1 MKIVTALRR
10 AVYLH
15 YFSPIVGRMVDHILR
30 WIHSQDGWAE
40 LVSAVVHVSL
50 ETTPPV
56 KMRAGIAE
64 AIQDI
69 GPYLSADS
77 REVLQHIDEIVQKHS
92 PESN

>member
-1 MKIVTALRR
+1 MKVVAAIRR

-15 YFSPIVGRMVDHILR
+15 YFSPIVGRMVDRSFR

-50 ETTPPV
+50 ETTSHV
-56 KMRAGIAE
+56 KLRTGIAE

-77 REVLQHIDEIVQKHS
+77 REVLQHIDEIAQKHS
-92 PESN
+92 PEAN